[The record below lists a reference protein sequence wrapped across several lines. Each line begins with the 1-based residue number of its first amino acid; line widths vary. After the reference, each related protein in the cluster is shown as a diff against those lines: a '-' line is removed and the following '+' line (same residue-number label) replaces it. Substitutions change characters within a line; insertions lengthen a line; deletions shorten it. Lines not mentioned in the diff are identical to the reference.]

1 MNFQLSNELKDKI
14 HKKAKLAGLK
24 EDALIEHIIKQ
35 YFSQDSEPNSVYIST
50 PLNALV
56 EGLYQEN
63 MTIGDLKKHGDF
75 GLGTFNELDGEM
87 VMLNGVV
94 YQLKSDGKVYE
105 VKDDVKTP
113 FACVTFFM
121 PHTKEVI
128 NEKMD
133 YSRFNKFISSI
144 IPSPNIFYAILL
156 YGKFEHIKTRSV
168 PKQRNYVPLINAAEH
183 QKIFEYKNITGVING
198 FYTPPFM
205 ESIHV
210 AGYHLHFIDDQR
222 TCGGHLLECTIKEVN
237 LSLQFIQKMELGLPI
252 TMDYLTTDLTRNTKD
267 DVERIEK

>member
-14 HKKAKLAGLK
+14 CENARVAGLK
-24 EDALIEHIIKQ
+24 EDVFVENILRQ
-35 YFSQDSEPNSVYIST
+35 YFSRDSEPNSVYIST
-50 PLNALV
+50 PLNALA

-63 MTIGDLKKHGDF
+63 LTIGDLKEHGDF

-87 VMLNGVV
+87 VMLDGVV
-94 YQLKSDGKVYE
+94 HQLKSDGKVYE

-113 FACVTFFM
+113 FSCVTFFV

-128 NEKMD
+128 NERMD
-133 YSRFNKFISSI
+133 YSHFNEFIASI
-144 IPSPNIFYAILL
+144 IPSPNIFYAISLH
-156 YGKFEHIKTRSV
+156 GDFEHIKTRSL
-168 PKQRNYVPLINAAEH
+168 PKQKNCIPLVDVAED
-183 QKIFEYKNITGVING
+183 QKVFEYGNIKGVING

-210 AGYHLHFIDDQR
+210 AGFHLHFIDDQR
-222 TCGGHLLECTIKEVN
+222 TCGGHLLECTIKKAN

-267 DVERIEK
+267 DVDKIEK